1 MKKLFLPFLII
12 FMLSSCT
19 PVITESVSPDFS
31 LNLNVTV
38 NYMQNE
44 YTFNAVT
51 DDSGTL
57 TMSILKPENLQ
68 GIKIIC
74 NAQAI
79 TAVCDDVKI
88 ECADGYYPFT
98 TFYKVLNFA
107 KNTEPTSEVKG
118 KDENTFEYVSGK
130 EKYTFVTDSTG
141 RIKQINTPTGRYK
154 MG

>member
-1 MKKLFLPFLII
+1 MKKLFLPFLLI

-19 PVITESVSPDFS
+19 PVITESISPDFRINS
-31 LNLNVTV
+31 VVTAE
-38 NYMQNE
+38 YMQSE

-98 TFYKVLNFA
+98 KLYKVLSFA
-107 KNTEPTSEVKG
+107 QNTEPTSAFRG
-118 KDENTFEYVSGK
+118 QNDNSFEYVSGK
-130 EKYTFVTDSTG
+130 EKYTIVTDSTG